1 MRWTVFLCST
11 LVSMLAAATA
21 HAQGF
26 FEGIVTY
33 QITGRSGHPMTI
45 DYYVKG
51 NKAMIQTHDS
61 VNAMFGAMIIDQDA
75 KTRTMVV
82 PSRKMYMTMPMND
95 DKMSA
100 RMDSS
105 MHDAKIKKV
114 GSETVAGIPCDD
126 YTTTGGTANDSG
138 TVCIAH
144 GMGNFA
150 MMGMGSA
157 SFMSQLEKHVQGFS
171 SASSGG
177 FFPLKFT
184 SQRDTM
190 VATRVDKKTLDPSLF
205 QPPAGYTQ
213 MQMPAGAAS
222 RMNNP

>member
-1 MRWTVFLCST
+1 MRWTLFLSGL
-11 LVSMLAAATA
+11 LVAATA
-21 HAQGF
+21 QAQGF
-26 FEGIVTY
+26 FEGIVSY
-33 QITGRSGHPMTI
+33 QVTGRNGRPMTF
-45 DYYVKG
+45 DYLVKG

-61 VNAMFGAMIIDQDA
+61 ASAMFGAMIIDQDA

-82 PSRKMYMTMPMND
+82 PSRKMYMTMPMT

-105 MHDAKIKKV
+105 MHDAKIVKT
-114 GSETVAGIPCDD
+114 GSETVAGVPCDD
-126 YTTTGGTANDSG
+126 YTTSGGTAQDSG

-150 MMGMGSA
+150 MMGLGSGG
-157 SFMSQLEKHVQGFS
+157 FMAQMEKHVQGFS

-177 FFPLKFT
+177 FFPLKWT

-190 VATRVDKKTLDPSLF
+190 IATKVDRKSLDPSVF

-222 RMNNP
+222 RMDNP